1 MLKIVNDEI
10 IFVPFNNA
18 QKVLGYVY
26 FCAKQGGESGAY
38 LGVCEE
44 LNDRRF
50 VQKEACHRTFFI
62 FVCVSEQP
70 EYPASLGT
78 SQPFGGQCSS
88 LCR

>member
-1 MLKIVNDEI
+1 MMRLFLQKSNT
-10 IFVPFNNA
+10 

-50 VQKEACHRTFFI
+50 VQKNSSELPAPKIVNDEII
-62 FVCVSEQP
+62 FVRC
-70 EYPASLGT
+70 
-78 SQPFGGQCSS
+78 
-88 LCR
+88 

>member
-1 MLKIVNDEI
+1 MMRLFLQKSNT
-10 IFVPFNNA
+10 

-50 VQKEACHRTFFI
+50 VQKELIRTS
-62 FVCVSEQP
+62 CP
-70 EYPASLGT
+70 KN
-78 SQPFGGQCSS
+78 
-88 LCR
+88 RK

>member
-1 MLKIVNDEI
+1 MMRLFLQKSNT
-10 IFVPFNNA
+10 

-50 VQKEACHRTFFI
+50 VQKEACHRTFYFI
-62 FVCVSEQP
+62 FACAGELR
-70 EYPASLGT
+70 EYQAFHGIWR
-78 SQPFGGQCSS
+78 PFGGQYNT
-88 LCR
+88 LYR